1 MCLLPASLWSVV
13 TLGMGSK
20 QKKVEE
26 TDVTETLL
34 ANQSLLLLLVLTN
47 HCTLGRGSTAN
58 PYREALL
65 SFTDS
70 NGESDIA
77 FSFTDSSNVSDVMF
91 LLLHRFQRQV
101 RHHLPSPSSVPTVS
115 QFESQFGLVVRW

>member
-1 MCLLPASLWSVV
+1 M

-20 QKKVEE
+20 PKKVEE
-26 TDVTETLL
+26 VDATETLL

-47 HCTLGRGSTAN
+47 HCTLTRGGTSN

-70 NGESDIA
+70 NGE
-77 FSFTDSSNVSDVMF
+77 
-91 LLLHRFQRQV
+91 
-101 RHHLPSPSSVPTVS
+101 
-115 QFESQFGLVVRW
+115 

>member
-1 MCLLPASLWSVV
+1 
-13 TLGMGSK
+13 MGSK

-34 ANQSLLLLLVLTN
+34 ANQSLLLLVLTN
-47 HCTLGRGSTAN
+47 HCTLGRGGTAN

-70 NGESDIA
+70 NGESDVA
-77 FSFTDSSNVSDVMF
+77 FLSFTDASSASYFAFLSFTDSNSESGVAF
-91 LLLHRFQRQV
+91 LHHHQFQR
-101 RHHLPSPSSVPTVS
+101 
-115 QFESQFGLVVRW
+115 

>member
-1 MCLLPASLWSVV
+1 
-13 TLGMGSK
+13 MGSK
-20 QKKVEE
+20 QKVEE

-47 HCTLGRGSTAN
+47 HCTLGRGGTAN

-77 FSFTDSSNVSDVMF
+77 FFSFTDSSNVSDVVF
-91 LLLHRFQRQV
+91 LLLHRFQRRV
-101 RHHLPSPSSVPTVS
+101 RHHLPSPSSVPAVS
-115 QFESQFGLVVRW
+115 QFESQFGLAVRW

>member
-1 MCLLPASLWSVV
+1 MLLCVLPASLWSVV

-47 HCTLGRGSTAN
+47 HCTLGRGGTAN

-70 NGESDIA
+70 NGESDVA
-77 FSFTDSSNVSDVMF
+77 FLSFTDASSASDFAF
-91 LLLHRFQRQV
+91 LSFTEFQQ
-101 RHHLPSPSSVPTVS
+101 
-115 QFESQFGLVVRW
+115 

>member
-1 MCLLPASLWSVV
+1 
-13 TLGMGSK
+13 MGSK
-20 QKKVEE
+20 QKVEE

-47 HCTLGRGSTAN
+47 HCTLGRGGTAN

-77 FSFTDSSNVSDVMF
+77 FFSFTDSSNVSDVVF
-91 LLLHRFQRQV
+91 LLLHRFQRRV
-101 RHHLPSPSSVPTVS
+101 RHHLPSPSSVPAVS
-115 QFESQFGLVVRW
+115 QFESRFRLAVRW